1 MAALDDEGAEIVSRV
16 LGPSEIL
23 DTSYESAYKELTSYL
38 LSRLLAANSWN
49 SIDIKWLL

>member
-23 DTSYESAYKELTSYL
+23 VASCESAYKELTSHL
-38 LSRLLAANSWN
+38 LSRLLATNSWN